1 MLNRL
6 TFGGTSSASSPQRPI
21 CSRWIPYI
29 PAAVPAKCSSKN
41 NSLHLWPSFWSIFLF
56 SSVMCHRHTPSS
68 KRNLSSKIF
77 AESATIYFFPL
88 TKWFR
93 LLFSAGPMLPSLHM
107 PAGDYRSQQGR
118 HFSGRETVS
127 GPILPP
133 VGQTRCVV
141 LVGRGRIGLLSNNAP
156 VRPAV
161 DEHWRV

>member
-1 MLNRL
+1 MDDNAGDSTGNNAGNSRAR
-6 TFGGTSSASSPQRPI
+6 GEPRASSPQRPI

-77 AESATIYFFPL
+77 AESAAIYFFPL

-107 PAGDYRSQQGR
+107 PAEITARSKVDISRVARLFG
-118 HFSGRETVS
+118 HNLSSPEKS
-127 GPILPP
+127 LPM
-133 VGQTRCVV
+133 
-141 LVGRGRIGLLSNNAP
+141 LNNK
-156 VRPAV
+156 
-161 DEHWRV
+161 